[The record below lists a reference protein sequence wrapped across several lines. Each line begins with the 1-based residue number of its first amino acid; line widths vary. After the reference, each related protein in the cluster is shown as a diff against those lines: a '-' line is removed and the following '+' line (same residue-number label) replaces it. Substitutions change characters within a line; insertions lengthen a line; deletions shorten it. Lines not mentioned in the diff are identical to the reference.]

1 MITAMFEAIWVF
13 IYLLLA
19 FILGASALLVLFFTF
34 IFIRELRRERKLE
47 KERKKNANL

>member
-1 MITAMFEAIWVF
+1 MITAMFEAIWVL

-34 IFIRELRRERKLE
+34 TFIRELRRERKLE
-47 KERKKNANL
+47 KKEKEK